1 MSYMSTTN
9 FALSSLLYPCH
20 LAQAH
25 RAMAS
30 TVKRSLPSLKRSLTI
45 SPIVSAI
52 STMSSKCFVIF
63 GLRLWKS
70 HRLGHRQFKLSTG
83 AISLGPRES
92 LGLLEGLLAVC
103 LVWTKTMAGDV
114 FPVKEFARAAV
125 REFNLV
131 AAALRDGLVL
141 DYPDA
146 VHGKMPPKPEDHD
159 ASSSSSSVISG
170 TTTITRGPI
179 LADLSTPPLI
189 RRITCVTEEPSSS
202 AVSCKVNNRSR

>member
-63 GLRLWKS
+63 GLRLGYVTHGVIPGQS
-70 HRLGHRQFKLSTG
+70 HTEALG
-83 AISLGPRES
+83 ISSPGIDEAHP
-92 LGLLEGLLAVC
+92 LGLAMTGELQWSIMSD
-103 LVWTKTMAGDV
+103 WT
-114 FPVKEFARAAV
+114 
-125 REFNLV
+125 
-131 AAALRDGLVL
+131 
-141 DYPDA
+141 
-146 VHGKMPPKPEDHD
+146 
-159 ASSSSSSVISG
+159 
-170 TTTITRGPI
+170 
-179 LADLSTPPLI
+179 
-189 RRITCVTEEPSSS
+189 
-202 AVSCKVNNRSR
+202 